1 METET
6 QVSASK
12 FENTNHVI
20 LSQIVKN
27 DMFLK
32 IKQQGI
38 NCHYIPMIMV
48 FRYWCKQFLV
58 PQLLILTR
66 YSGFFHCSQLAPFK

>member
-48 FRYWCKQFLV
+48 LLVQTVPGSTAAHSYTVFWFLS
-58 PQLLILTR
+58 LLSI
-66 YSGFFHCSQLAPFK
+66 SSF